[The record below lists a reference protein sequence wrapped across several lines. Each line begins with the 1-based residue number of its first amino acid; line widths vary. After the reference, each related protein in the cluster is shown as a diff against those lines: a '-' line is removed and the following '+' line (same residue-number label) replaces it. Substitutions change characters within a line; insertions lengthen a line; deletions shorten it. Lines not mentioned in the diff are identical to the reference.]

1 MRVNSQ
7 TNIRKY
13 LQKTYL
19 CRDTTRKNQCIWQKN
34 RAIIT
39 GSNRRTWISR
49 CGRRSLRWV
58 GSILNTAGIDAHG
71 KGFGVDALNADNHSW
86 VLSRMAVE
94 FDCQPTQYT
103 DYTDGHVDQRLRPGA
118 LDAKLHADRCRG
130 PRIRPRRDAVGD
142 DRPAEPFGD
151 RPLVGGRRACRR
163 HRRCR
168 APDGQAAQD
177 PRGEPY
183 RDGRTPRGLQRHRL
197 QPPRQHDAL
206 YRNDARHAA
215 RRHAD
220 AGGSG
225 AAATSIS

>member
-1 MRVNSQ
+1 MG
-7 TNIRKY
+7 
-13 LQKTYL
+13 
-19 CRDTTRKNQCIWQKN
+19 
-34 RAIIT
+34 AFAH
-39 GSNRRTWISR
+39 
-49 CGRRSLRWV
+49 GRRIRLP
-58 GSILNTAGIDAHG
+58 AH
-71 KGFGVDALNADNHSW
+71 
-86 VLSRMAVE
+86 AVHRLHRG
-94 FDCQPTQYT
+94 Y
-103 DYTDGHVDQRLRPGA
+103 VDQRLRPGA
-118 LDAKLHADRCRG
+118 LDAKLHADRCRR

-177 PRGEPY
+177 PCGKPY

-225 AAATSIS
+225 AAGHSFPERVPFRADADGGCELRGVRRCSKFRPTALRLPCVPLSNGNRPAGNASQGACGTGFAVYGCKTLFSLWRAQPKHKRKTSIR

>member
-1 MRVNSQ
+1 MG
-7 TNIRKY
+7 
-13 LQKTYL
+13 
-19 CRDTTRKNQCIWQKN
+19 
-34 RAIIT
+34 AFAH
-39 GSNRRTWISR
+39 
-49 CGRRSLRWV
+49 GRRIRLP
-58 GSILNTAGIDAHG
+58 AH
-71 KGFGVDALNADNHSW
+71 
-86 VLSRMAVE
+86 AVHRLHRG
-94 FDCQPTQYT
+94 Y
-103 DYTDGHVDQRLRPGA
+103 VDQRLRPGA
-118 LDAKLHADRCRG
+118 LDAKLHADRCCR

-177 PRGEPY
+177 PCGKPY

-225 AAATSIS
+225 AAGHSFPERVPFRADADGGVRVARAFGAVRNFGRRRCGCRACLYRMERGLRGTLRRAFVERVLQLRLQNLFSLWRAQPKHKRKTSIR